1 MALSTFSE
9 LKTSISKWAWRDGD
23 DAFAATVPD
32 FIAMCES
39 MLNYGTEDQEPLR
52 VQEMEQTVTIALTDG
67 VGDLPDDYLQFR
79 DVKEVGNPAR
89 ALEAAPTT
97 WINGEFPYGEAG
109 VGCRYFYISG
119 DTITTF
125 PAVASITMRYFAKI
139 PALSD
144 AAPTNWLLAKAPQA
158 YLFGSLLFAKPFE
171 LDEPQA
177 ATYLAFFQQAIGGLK
192 SSDRKARYA
201 RAKTRMVGP
210 TP

>member
-9 LKTSISKWAWRDGD
+9 LKTSIATWAFRTGD
-23 DAFAATVPD
+23 DVFEAATPD

-39 MLNYGTEDQEPLR
+39 MLNYGTADQEPLR
-52 VQEMEQTVTIALTDG
+52 VQEMEEMVTIALTDG

-89 ALEAAPTT
+89 PLEAAPTT
-97 WINGEFPYGEAG
+97 WINGEFPYGETG
-109 VGCRYFYISG
+109 IGCRYFYISG

-144 AAPTNWLLAKAPQA
+144 AAPTNWLLAKAPNV
-158 YLFGSLLFAKPFE
+158 YLFGSLLFAEPFT
-171 LDEPQA
+171 LNDQRA
-177 ATYLAFFQQAIGGLK
+177 ALHGTYFQQAIGGLK
-192 SSDRKARYA
+192 QSDRKARYA
-201 RAKTRMVGP
+201 RAKTRMAGP